1 MENREITFRVIS
13 FIALCGVGFAR
24 DLSAHYYSRLIKYVR
39 SKPRRPVHEILAEIL
54 ASNQENLLTLVP
66 VAIAGGLTFAGI
78 FAYIGDPNLIAWGR
92 IEIPIEVR
100 WVGVVILGMGALGEV
115 WVLRYLGE
123 AYSPILRVTK
133 ARVLA
138 TEGPYGWVRHPLYS
152 FALPFMLGFVL
163 VAASAFILIGLA
175 GLIVAVPMRARAEE
189 AILLREFGDRYRS
202 YMARTGRFFPR
213 LRSG

>member
-24 DLSAHYYSRLIKYVR
+24 DLSAHYYSRLFAYVR
-39 SKPRRPVHEILAEIL
+39 SKPRRPVREILAEIL
-54 ASNQENLLTLVP
+54 TSNQESFATFVP
-66 VAIAGGLTFAGI
+66 VGLAGGLTFGGT
-78 FAYIGDPNLIAWGR
+78 FAYIADPSLIAWAR
-92 IEIPIEVR
+92 IGIPIEMR
-100 WVGVVILGMGALGEV
+100 WVGVIILGAGALGEV
-115 WVLRYLGE
+115 WVLSYLGE

-133 ARVLA
+133 DRALI
-138 TEGPYGWVRHPLYS
+138 TGGPYAWVRHPLYS
-152 FALPFMLGFVL
+152 FALPLLLGLGL
-163 VAASAFILIGLA
+163 VAASGLILIGLA
-175 GLIVAVPMRARAEE
+175 GLIVAVRMRARAEE